1 MMDNRAIE
9 GIGLIWGAPLLVG
22 LTGGAALLGSG
33 GMNTAGMAGAAAL
46 LGFGGL
52 LGWWAS
58 NRARSVIAGR
68 LKASCLEVEQVKEE
82 DASRHK
88 VEGLEQVCEEVL
100 PLLAKQVET
109 ARSQSEEAITNL
121 TGRFSGIVSNLEA
134 AVTASHSATDGEGGG
149 AVEVLHHSERE
160 LATVVKY
167 LKSALVSRS
176 EMLTAVRGLTS
187 YNEELKS
194 MAAGVAAIAAQTNLL
209 ALNAAIEAARAGEAG
224 RGFAVV
230 ADEVRKLSSLSSETG
245 KRMADKVEIINA
257 AIESVSSAAES
268 SAARD
273 QESVSTS
280 EQAIEG
286 VLARFN
292 SLASQLT
299 QSADVLRAE
308 SAGIHSEIADALV
321 ALQFQDR
328 VSQILVHVR
337 SNLDELHQ
345 ELERYQQARDSQGQ
359 AQPMDVAAWLAAMEK
374 AYTTSEQRSIHQGG
388 KASASAESADIT
400 FF

>member
-1 MMDNRAIE
+1 MDNREIE
-9 GIGLIWGAPLLVG
+9 GVGLIWGAPLLAGVA
-22 LTGGAALLGSG
+22 GGAALLGSG
-33 GMNTAGMAGAAAL
+33 GMSGAGMAGAAAL
-46 LGFGGL
+46 LGFGGV

-58 NRARSVIAGR
+58 HRVRSAIAVHVA
-68 LKASCLEVEQVKEE
+68 ASCLEAERIQQ
-82 DASRHK
+82 DAAARQQ
-88 VEGLEQVCEEVL
+88 VEGLEQVCGEVL

-109 ARSQSEEAITNL
+109 ARGQSEEAITNL
-121 TGRFSGIVSNLEA
+121 TGRFSGIVNDLDKALA
-134 AVTASHSATDGEGGG
+134 ASRSASGEEGGG
-149 AVEVLHHSERE
+149 AVEVLRHSERE
-160 LATVVKY
+160 LATVVRY

-176 EMLTAVRGLTS
+176 EMLAAVRGLTS

-245 KRMADKVEIINA
+245 KRMADKVEVINA
-257 AIESVSSAAES
+257 AIQSVSSAAES
-268 SAARD
+268 SAAQD
-273 QESVSTS
+273 QAAVSES
-280 EQAIEG
+280 EQSIED

-292 SLASQLT
+292 SLVSQLA
-299 QSADVLRAE
+299 QSAEVLRAE
-308 SAGIHSEIADALV
+308 SAGIHTEIANTLV

-345 ELERYQQARDSQGQ
+345 ELGRYQQDRDGHGR
-359 AQPMDVAAWLAAMEK
+359 AQPMKVAAWLAEMEK
-374 AYTTSEQRSIHQGG
+374 TYTTSEQRSIHQGG
-388 KASASAESADIT
+388 KANAQADAAEIT

>member
-1 MMDNRAIE
+1 MENKTTQGA
-9 GIGLIWGAPLLVG
+9 GWLWGAPLLVG
-22 LTGGAALLGSG
+22 VAGGAALLGSG
-33 GMNTAGMAGAAAL
+33 EANLASQGGAAIL
-46 LGFGGL
+46 MGLGGV
-52 LGWWAS
+52 LGWWS
-58 NRARSVIAGR
+58 NRQNRSSVASLMEETRLDAGQR
-68 LKASCLEVEQVKEE
+68 QQEITVRQQVK
-82 DASRHK
+82 
-88 VEGLEQVCEEVL
+88 GLEQVCGEVL
-100 PLLAKQVET
+100 PILAKQVEI
-109 ARSQSEEAITNL
+109 ARSQSEEAITDL

-134 AVTASHSATDGEGGG
+134 AVSASHPAADEDGGG

-160 LATVVKY
+160 LATVIKY

-176 EMLTAVRGLTS
+176 EMLTSVRGLTG

-245 KRMADKVEIINA
+245 QRMADKVEIINA

-268 SAARD
+268 SAAHD
-273 QESVSTS
+273 QEAVASS
-280 EQAIEG
+280 EQTIEG

-292 SLASQLT
+292 GLATQLAD
-299 QSADVLRAE
+299 SADVLRKE

-328 VSQILVHVR
+328 VSQILAHVR
-337 SNLDELHQ
+337 ANLDELHQ
-345 ELERYQQARDSQGQ
+345 ELSRYQQDRDGNGQ
-359 AQPMDVAAWLAAMEK
+359 AQPMEVAVWLKEMERT
-374 AYTTSEQRSIHQGG
+374 YTTSEQRSIHQGS
-388 KASASAESADIT
+388 KASAQAEAAEIT

>member
-1 MMDNRAIE
+1 ME
-9 GIGLIWGAPLLVG
+9 SVGLVWGAPLLIG
-22 LTGGAALLGSG
+22 AAGGAALLGSG
-33 GMNTAGMAGAAAL
+33 GMSVTGIGGAAVL
-46 LGFGGL
+46 LGLGGA

-58 NRARSVIAGR
+58 RNHRSTITAMVTSARDEAERKQAESAAR
-68 LKASCLEVEQVKEE
+68 RQ
-82 DASRHK
+82 
-88 VEGLEQVCEEVL
+88 VEGLEQVCGEVL

-109 ARSQSEEAITNL
+109 ARGQSEEAITSL
-121 TGRFSGIVSNLEA
+121 TGRFSAIVADLEA
-134 AVTASHSATDGEGGG
+134 AVAASRSAADEEGGG
-149 AVEVLHHSERE
+149 AVEVLRQSERE
-160 LATVVKY
+160 LATVVRY

-176 EMLTAVRGLTS
+176 EMLDAVRGLTG

-194 MAAGVAAIAAQTNLL
+194 MAAGVAAIASQTNLL

-257 AIESVSSAAES
+257 AIQSVSSAAEI
-268 SAARD
+268 SAAHD
-273 QESVSTS
+273 QEAVQSS
-280 EQAIEG
+280 EQSIEG

-292 SLASQLT
+292 NLTSQLT
-299 QSADVLRAE
+299 HSAEVLRTE
-308 SAGIHSEIADALV
+308 GAGIQAEIADALV

-345 ELERYQQARDSQGQ
+345 ELTRYQQARDSQGQ
-359 AQPMDVAAWLAAMEK
+359 VQPLDVSAWLKEMERT
-374 AYTTSEQRSIHQGG
+374 YTTSEQRSIHQGG
-388 KASASAESADIT
+388 KAVQSETDSLT

>member
-1 MMDNRAIE
+1 MENA
-9 GIGLIWGAPLLVG
+9 GLIWGAPLLVG
-22 LTGGAALLGSG
+22 VAGGMALLGSG
-33 GMNTAGMAGAAAL
+33 GMSLAGMGGAAAL
-46 LGFGGL
+46 LGLGGV

-58 NRARSVIAGR
+58 RYNRSAVAELVAATRFDAEQAQMEAAAR
-68 LKASCLEVEQVKEE
+68 QQ
-82 DASRHK
+82 
-88 VEGLEQVCEEVL
+88 VEGLEQVCGEVL
-100 PLLAKQVET
+100 PILAKQVET
-109 ARSQSEEAITNL
+109 ARGQSEEAITNL
-121 TGRFSGIVSNLEA
+121 TGRFSTIVNNLEA
-134 AVTASHSATDGEGGG
+134 AVSASRSAADGEGGG
-149 AVEVLHHSERE
+149 AVEVLRHSERE

-167 LKSALVSRS
+167 LKSALVSRN
-176 EMLTAVRGLTS
+176 EMLDAVRGLTG

-194 MAAGVAAIAAQTNLL
+194 MAAGVAAIASQTNLL

-245 KRMADKVEIINA
+245 KRMADKVEVINA
-257 AIESVSSAAES
+257 AIQSVSSAAES
-268 SAARD
+268 SAAHD
-273 QESVSTS
+273 QEAVGSS

-292 SLASQLT
+292 SLASQLA
-299 QSADVLRAE
+299 QSAEVLRAE

-337 SNLDELHQ
+337 SNLDELNQ
-345 ELERYQQARDSQGQ
+345 EMARYQQTRDSHGRT
-359 AQPMDVAAWLAAMEK
+359 QPMNVSAWLAEMEK
-374 AYTTSEQRSIHQGG
+374 TYTTSEQRSIHQGG
-388 KASASAESADIT
+388 KAGAPAEAVEIT

>member
-1 MMDNRAIE
+1 
-9 GIGLIWGAPLLVG
+9 
-22 LTGGAALLGSG
+22 
-33 GMNTAGMAGAAAL
+33 
-46 LGFGGL
+46 
-52 LGWWAS
+52 
-58 NRARSVIAGR
+58 
-68 LKASCLEVEQVKEE
+68 
-82 DASRHK
+82 
-88 VEGLEQVCEEVL
+88 VCGEVL
-100 PLLAKQVET
+100 PILAKQVET

-121 TGRFSGIVSNLEA
+121 AGRFSGIVTNLEA
-134 AVTASHSATDGEGGG
+134 AVSASRSAADEEGGG
-149 AVEVLHHSERE
+149 AVEVLRHSERE

-176 EMLTAVRGLTS
+176 EMLAAVRGLTG

-257 AIESVSSAAES
+257 AIQSVSSAAEI
-268 SAARD
+268 SAAHD
-273 QESVSTS
+273 QEAVKES
-280 EQAIEG
+280 EQSIEN

-292 SLASQLT
+292 SLASQLA
-299 QSADVLRAE
+299 QSAEMLRAE
-308 SAGIHSEIADALV
+308 SAGIHAEIADSLV

-337 SNLDELHQ
+337 ANLDELHQ
-345 ELERYQQARDSQGQ
+345 ELGRYQQARDGHGQ
-359 AQPMDVAAWLAAMEK
+359 PQAMKVAQWLAEMEK
-374 AYTTSEQRSIHQGG
+374 TYTTSEQRSIHQGG
-388 KASASAESADIT
+388 KAKAQAEATEIT